1 MNSKKQEKNMLQKTK
16 IKGKPSDKNKLKK
29 KELPKVKKKVLDKE
43 NKILIWVFA
52 IIIMVFLLIAGF
64 FFISKAVRFSEYKEV
79 VKFETIQEG
88 DLIFYKTPLSVQEEN
103 ELKKYNLYLRTK
115 PKKLEK
121 IPFEVDDFS
130 LMKLVAI
137 NSEKDFNCEGDGAIA
152 IANLASLHNL
162 IGSEFFVDKNATC
175 DSSGRY
181 NYFYLKE
188 GEETSIEKIG
198 KNCYN
203 LNVNNC
209 EILEVTEKIMVEM
222 LIKYKEFIS
231 SN

>member
-1 MNSKKQEKNMLQKTK
+1 
-16 IKGKPSDKNKLKK
+16 
-29 KELPKVKKKVLDKE
+29 
-43 NKILIWVFA
+43 
-52 IIIMVFLLIAGF
+52 MVFLLIAGF

-152 IANLASLHNL
+152 IANLANLHNL
-162 IGSEFFVDKNATC
+162 IGSEFFVDKNATKWIA
-175 DSSGRY
+175 
-181 NYFYLKE
+181 LKH
-188 GEETSIEKIG
+188 
-198 KNCYN
+198 
-203 LNVNNC
+203 
-209 EILEVTEKIMVEM
+209 
-222 LIKYKEFIS
+222 
-231 SN
+231 